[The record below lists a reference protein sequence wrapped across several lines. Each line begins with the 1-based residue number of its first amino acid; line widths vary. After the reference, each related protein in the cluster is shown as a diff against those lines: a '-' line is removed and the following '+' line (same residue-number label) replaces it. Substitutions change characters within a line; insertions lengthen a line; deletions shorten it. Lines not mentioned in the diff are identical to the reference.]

1 MVKKLIK
8 WGALLALLGGGFWL
22 WRQLSSNPPGLVPL
36 PYSIPA
42 SKQGLLLEAPV
53 LIVGDRVGARFG
65 LFKENLALGI
75 SVGLSK
81 PIKIQSI
88 AKEGHGLHRTL
99 HQLKSLEK
107 WPRVLIYHGGSEE
120 FFESKFITN
129 QIKKVRANFDLY
141 NNDKALTAMM
151 LWPFLSRLIYQPI
164 NRVNL
169 PEEPSPKMKTAYSD
183 MEYQERLELT
193 YRLFEIE
200 LNELVTMA
208 RKNSAL
214 LILTTT
220 PINIDVS
227 PQRTCTNAESAAI
240 KKEVK
245 LIRELIKNQDYK
257 GAYAKS
263 QELSSS
269 TIANAQ
275 VLYLHG
281 QVAYRNGHRK
291 EAIDSLKKAA
301 AYDCI
306 GWRSNEVT
314 NNIIRKVAQEQRVT
328 LFDFANMV
336 EQDWNKNVT
345 FFDEVYPQDIYY
357 ERAMK
362 YLGTVL
368 RKILKI

>member
-8 WGALLALLGGGFWL
+8 WTALFTALGASFWL
-22 WRQLSSNPPGLVPL
+22 WRQLSSNPTGLVPL
-36 PYSIPA
+36 PYSLPVA
-42 SKQGLLLEAPV
+42 KQGLLLEAPV

-81 PIKIQSI
+81 PIKIQTI
-88 AKEGHGLHRTL
+88 AKEGFGLHRTL
-99 HQLKSLEK
+99 HQLKTLEK

-129 QIKKVRANFDLY
+129 QIKRVRSNFDLFT
-141 NNDKALTAMM
+141 NDNAMTAMM
-151 LWPFLSRLIYQPI
+151 LWPFLSRIVYQPI
-164 NRVNL
+164 KRVQLN
-169 PEEPSPKMKTAYSD
+169 EEPSLTLKAKYTD

-200 LNELVTMA
+200 LNELVSLS
-208 RKNSAL
+208 RKNKTL

-227 PQRTCTNAESAAI
+227 PQRTCTNAQSAAI
-240 KKEVK
+240 KKEIK

-257 GAYAKS
+257 GAYSKS
-263 QELSSS
+263 KELSVS

-281 QVAYRNGHRK
+281 QVAYRNGHRQ

-301 AYDCI
+301 AFDCI
-306 GWRSNEVT
+306 GWRSNEVF
-314 NNIIRKVAQEQRVT
+314 NNIIRKIANKNRVT
-328 LFDFANMV
+328 LFDFAKLV

-357 ERAMK
+357 DKAMK
-362 YLGTVL
+362 YLATVL